1 MIINSLLD
9 YWKNISHQ
17 VAMKFPHYKSEM
29 IWTWKNF
36 KDDILSLKG
45 RLGVEQT
52 YVDLLGLSLDFES
65 GETLDTIA
73 GGNYPTDDLVGYLFY
88 YSKAQEAEHS
98 SLWVHYHQL
107 TGTSGSVPGFK
118 NKTTQVILETYSQYR
133 ERVIQVIE
141 KLGGVLADYG
151 DTAYILAPLPY
162 FRLLLIFHD
171 EDDEFPSE
179 FRLLY
184 NQHAIYYQPPEYLG
198 VIASFSLSRI
208 INLVSSYPK
217 SPIR

>member
-1 MIINSLLD
+1 MIINALLD

-17 VAMKFPHYKSEM
+17 LLLKFPQQKSEA

-45 RLGVEQT
+45 RLGVEQCH
-52 YVDLLGLSLDFES
+52 VDLLGLSLDFES
-65 GETLDTIA
+65 GETFDTII
-73 GGNYPTDDLVGYLFY
+73 GENYHTDDLVGYFFF

-98 SLWVHYHQL
+98 SQWVHYNQL

-118 NKTTQVILETYSQYR
+118 NKTMQVFLETYSQSR
-133 ERVIQVIE
+133 EDVIKVIE
-141 KLGGVLADYG
+141 QLGGVPADYG
-151 DTAYILAPLPY
+151 DTAYILSPLPY
-162 FRLLLIFHD
+162 LRLLLIFHD
-171 EDDEFPSE
+171 GDDEVPTE

-208 INLVSSYPK
+208 INLVGIYSK
-217 SPIR
+217 SPVV